1 MFIYS
6 PNDPS
11 IHLNH
16 FYYIL
21 FTFDTR
27 ATAIYTPTPIP
38 KGGKNDDFSPFSKLK
53 GSALAHLGT
62 TVSRELYFN
71 PSRHNKQV
79 WFENYGA
86 IGT

>member
-1 MFIYS
+1 MFIHS
-6 PNDPS
+6 SNDPS

-38 KGGKNDDFSPFSKLK
+38 KGGKNDDFSPFFQIKRLCISSFGYYSVEGTLLQPLK
-53 GSALAHLGT
+53 A
-62 TVSRELYFN
+62 
-71 PSRHNKQV
+71 Q
-79 WFENYGA
+79 
-86 IGT
+86 